1 MSIKGL
7 KIGIV
12 GGSISGC
19 AAACAFLRNG
29 CEVEVFERSTHGLK
43 DRGSGIDIPAPLRA
57 ELTIRGYLPRDYVYC
72 ESKTRWWQ
80 FPDGSRIGRRLWTQ
94 PSPSNANNWG
104 NLWVAL
110 RSLVPYDLYQEGKTL
125 DTFVE
130 SEDAVFVRFA
140 DGTEREFDLLV
151 GADGYNSTIRKKL
164 HPEAEPVFADY
175 ILWRGNYPEAELGD
189 RSLIETLEREA
200 ARVIVP
206 FPGGHSLIY
215 MIPEFEGGDVR
226 GSRRVNWGVYAPC
239 PQALKLNGIESEPP
253 GSITPEVFADLQS
266 LLVSHFPPA
275 IAALIAHS
283 KREEVSIQ
291 PIYDSVVDTYVGS
304 RTLLMGD
311 AGTLTRPHTA
321 SGATKA
327 LEDALAIET
336 LAEQVSDLPG
346 LLSRYDEE
354 RCGEARRIS
363 DIGRRIGN
371 ALVTNTPNWGS
382 MMPADFE
389 TWAKTI
395 LKGEKLYVFGED
407 P

>member
-1 MSIKGL
+1 M
-7 KIGIV
+7 
-12 GGSISGC
+12 
-19 AAACAFLRNG
+19 
-29 CEVEVFERSTHGLK
+29 
-43 DRGSGIDIPAPLRA
+43 
-57 ELTIRGYLPRDYVYC
+57 
-72 ESKTRWWQ
+72 
-80 FPDGSRIGRRLWTQ
+80 
-94 PSPSNANNWG
+94 
-104 NLWVAL
+104 
-110 RSLVPYDLYQEGKTL
+110 
-125 DTFVE
+125 
-130 SEDAVFVRFA
+130 
-140 DGTEREFDLLV
+140 
-151 GADGYNSTIRKKL
+151 
-164 HPEAEPVFADY
+164 
-175 ILWRGNYPEAELGD
+175 
-189 RSLIETLEREA
+189 
-200 ARVIVP
+200 
-206 FPGGHSLIY
+206 
-215 MIPEFEGGDVR
+215 
-226 GSRRVNWGVYAPC
+226 
-239 PQALKLNGIESEPP
+239 
-253 GSITPEVFADLQS
+253 
-266 LLVSHFPPA
+266 SHFPPA

-336 LAEQVSDLPG
+336 LAEQVSDLPE

>member
-1 MSIKGL
+1 MPIEGT

-19 AAACAFLRNG
+19 AAACAFLRSG
-29 CEVEVFERSTHGLK
+29 CEVEVFERSSHGLK

-57 ELTIRGYLPRDYVYC
+57 ELTTRGYLPRDYVYC
-72 ESKTRWWQ
+72 DSKTRWWQ

-94 PSPSNANNWG
+94 SSPSNANNWG

-110 RSLVPYDLYQEGKTL
+110 RSLVPDDLYHEGKTL

-130 SEDAVFVRFA
+130 SQDAVFVRFA

-151 GADGYNSTIRKKL
+151 GADGYHSTIRKKL

-215 MIPEFEGGDVR
+215 MIPEFEDENTLGG
-226 GSRRVNWGVYAPC
+226 RRVNWGVYAPC

-275 IAALIAHS
+275 IAALISHS

-336 LAEQVSDLPG
+336 LAEQVSDLPE